1 VACGADIVVTVGGG
15 STTGLGKAVAL
26 TTCLPVIA
34 VPTTYAGSE
43 ATNVWGLTEGETKTT
58 GVDDR
63 VLPASVVYDAGLL
76 TTLPGEMTVA
86 SGLNALAHCI
96 DAMWG
101 PRADPIDRVLAQ
113 EGIAGL
119 AAGLTLVKADPSS
132 LEGIEQTLYGA
143 YLAAVS
149 FAGAGSGLHHKICH
163 VLGGM
168 FNLPHAETHAVVLPH
183 VLAYNA
189 PSAPEAERRIAQ
201 GLGSATAREG
211 LRALRARLDAPRA
224 LRDYGMPADGIAKVI
239 GPIMAA
245 IPGNNPRTVTEDSL
259 TALLQAAWAGEE
271 PS

>member
-1 VACGADIVVTVGGG
+1 MRFVHQTLPQRVVF
-15 STTGLGKAVAL
+15 A
-26 TTCLPVIA
+26 
-34 VPTTYAGSE
+34 
-43 ATNVWGLTEGETKTT
+43 WGLTEGETKTT

-76 TTLPGEMTVA
+76 TTLPGELTVA

-113 EGIAGL
+113 EGMVGL

-224 LRDYGMPADGIAKVI
+224 LRDYGMPADGIAKAI